1 MKKIN
6 NFIQE
11 KLKVNSKTNI
21 QSTIF
26 EEILEY
32 WGLKYE
38 KKDINF
44 FNGGAFCPGL
54 NRVRAKQ
61 R

>member
-21 QSTIF
+21 QSTVF

-38 KKDINF
+38 KKGN
-44 FNGGAFCPGL
+44 
-54 NRVRAKQ
+54 
-61 R
+61 